1 MRVRHAII
9 GAFVTAALIL
19 IAPANTVV
27 AQSEFLERS
36 TANFNNSSD
45 APVKILIQKVSGIWN
60 EESCLAPGDSDSFN
74 FVQKVD
80 QVSFFFGAGEMCRN
94 AKGRPDRVL
103 PFHVYVTTYT
113 IRGQKGEYSVLV
125 HH

>member
-1 MRVRHAII
+1 MRLRHAII
-9 GAFVTAALIL
+9 SAFATAALIL
-19 IAPANTVV
+19 IAPANAVV

-36 TANFNNSSD
+36 TANFNNQSD
-45 APVKILIQKVSGIWN
+45 APVRILIQKVSGIWN
-60 EESCLAPGDSDSFN
+60 EQACLDPGNSDSFN
-74 FVQKVD
+74 FIQAVD

-113 IRGQKGEYSVLV
+113 IRGQKGQYSVTV